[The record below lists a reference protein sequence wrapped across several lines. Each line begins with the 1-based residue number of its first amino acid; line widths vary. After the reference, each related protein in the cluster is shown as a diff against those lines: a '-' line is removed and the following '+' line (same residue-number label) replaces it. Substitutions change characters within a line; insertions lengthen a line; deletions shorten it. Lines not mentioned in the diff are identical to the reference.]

1 MRWSYKGLVTIFAV
15 FGILFGVTLACG
27 STESETPGSPAPQT
41 VAATAEDT
49 ATSADSSSSASAEPE
64 AADDTEPAGK
74 VESLLSGETL
84 ARYRALPEEYRVALD
99 AYALFGVSDALL
111 PTVVA
116 EKMALWPDSP
126 EPIQD
131 LLDADRYAMFEEL
144 TATHPNPSIG
154 DTARLHRHA
163 FFFLGYYPYVLL
175 DEDTV
180 EGRKQAFAN
189 LLDAMADRFESGKKP
204 EVPQPRLDGLIVPS
218 AMAALDALGPRLRDA
233 IAVPQPNF
241 SIEIDA
247 LAGNVVFTEVMLLKS
262 EPGLEVPALA
272 AHLSAEDQGL
282 FNDLPANMREDA
294 ERRYAHGVL
303 STMIGMATSEDHP
316 KISLPSDEV
325 LAEIAQQESEFAQML
340 AK

>member
-99 AYALFGVSDALL
+99 AYALFGVSDDLI
-111 PTVVA
+111 PSVVA
-116 EKMALWPDSP
+116 EKMEQWPDSP
-126 EPIQD
+126 EPIRD
-131 LLDADRYAMFEEL
+131 LLDAERYAEFQEY
-144 TATHPNPSIG
+144 TATHPKLG
-154 DTARLHRHA
+154 DTGKIHRHA
-163 FFFLGYYPYVLL
+163 FYFLGYYPYVLQT
-175 DEDTV
+175 EDTID
-180 EGRKQAFAN
+180 GRKQAFAD
-189 LLDAMADRFESGKKP
+189 LLDANTNKFELGKKP
-204 EVPQPRLDGLIVPS
+204 NVPEPLLDGMIVPS

-233 IAVPQPNF
+233 ISVPQPNF
-241 SIEIDA
+241 TIDIDA

-303 STMIGMATSEDHP
+303 STMIGMATSADHP